1 MGKNKDLKQVID
13 DAGAGIQNAGKAIVD
28 KVTDTQRQ
36 QAEKIEK
43 RRDALYSDNAHIG
56 KEQLALLRKPIPDAS
71 PYLVY
76 RLLEEG
82 FLKGISTEKD
92 EELQVRLKQDY
103 ILTTIEL
110 YGGTKVP
117 VESRR
122 DCMALIEAHF
132 RNYKWKK
139 NTEKTI
145 EVALTLADLALSLI
159 PGLKDA
165 KFFKNAKFL
174 KKLNVQKVVAY
185 INRALVLLRLARD
198 KFDSSSPDVQAAKKT
213 IEQVQSKLGPVPSAW
228 IVGETNV

>member
-139 NTEKTI
+139 NTEKT
-145 EVALTLADLALSLI
+145 LI